1 MKPIIVADDF
11 GLCEKH
17 DEVITKL
24 VKKKKV
30 NAVSVL
36 VHGELTKERVYK
48 IKNMRDYVSIGLH
61 LNLTMTLPK
70 IKPLGSIKT
79 LIFKSFLKVINLQE
93 LEKTVN
99 SQISQFEEIFGSPP
113 DFIDGHEHVHTLP
126 LVTEILIERVL
137 KEQFSKEFWIRSP
150 TTNTLSDLIRE
161 VSNAGVKV
169 VIIAALAKRA
179 KLKLINHKIKTNNNF
194 AGFLNLKSP
203 SKNFEQMYLKLLTL
217 NKSDMV
223 LMVHPGDAES
233 PIFNKDH
240 SNELR
245 ALEAKLLNSSEIH
258 LI

>member
-1 MKPIIVADDF
+1 M
-11 GLCEKH
+11 
-17 DEVITKL
+17 
-24 VKKKKV
+24 
-30 NAVSVL
+30 
-36 VHGELTKERVYK
+36 
-48 IKNMRDYVSIGLH
+48 
-61 LNLTMTLPK
+61 
-70 IKPLGSIKT
+70 
-79 LIFKSFLKVINLQE
+79 
-93 LEKTVN
+93 
-99 SQISQFEEIFGSPP
+99 
-113 DFIDGHEHVHTLP
+113 
-126 LVTEILIERVL
+126 TEILIERVL

>member
-1 MKPIIVADDF
+1 M
-11 GLCEKH
+11 
-17 DEVITKL
+17 
-24 VKKKKV
+24 
-30 NAVSVL
+30 
-36 VHGELTKERVYK
+36 
-48 IKNMRDYVSIGLH
+48 
-61 LNLTMTLPK
+61 
-70 IKPLGSIKT
+70 
-79 LIFKSFLKVINLQE
+79 
-93 LEKTVN
+93 
-99 SQISQFEEIFGSPP
+99 
-113 DFIDGHEHVHTLP
+113 
-126 LVTEILIERVL
+126 TEILIKRVL

-169 VIIAALAKRA
+169 VIISALAKRA

-194 AGFLNLKSP
+194 AGFLNLKSS
-203 SKNFEQMYLKLLTL
+203 SKNFEKMYLKLLTL

-233 PIFNKDH
+233 PILNKDH